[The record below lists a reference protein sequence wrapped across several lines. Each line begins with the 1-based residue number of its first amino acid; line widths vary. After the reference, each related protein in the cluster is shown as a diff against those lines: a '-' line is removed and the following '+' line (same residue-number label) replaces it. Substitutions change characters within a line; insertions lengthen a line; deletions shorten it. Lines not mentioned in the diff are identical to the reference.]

1 MLRKVLLGFACI
13 LTLFGV
19 SRVLAGEA
27 HAWPMAAWGLVLL
40 LAVVFERWRYTQR
53 GETDVGEWQA
63 TPERF
68 IDPESG
74 KLMQVLYQPVTGERR
89 YVAVEDATESG
100 E

>member
-27 HAWPMAAWGLVLL
+27 HAWPMAVWGLVLL

-53 GETDVGEWQA
+53 GDSGGGEWQA